1 MIGAPDD
8 RRHSPRLPSQ
18 EVDMKR
24 SSPGSLRAITTGICV
39 LAGSLAF
46 LSAAWAQKPPSP
58 EETERR
64 KAMGGYFPE
73 RMKNPNLTGHPGKMT
88 VTPPEEI
95 PLDRIQVPAGFK
107 VELWAHG
114 NPGAR
119 MMARG
124 DKGTIFQ
131 GTRTIGRVYAVMDK
145 DGKRTSRI
153 IAEKLVQ
160 PNGVLFHNGS
170 LYVAAINK
178 VLRYD
183 NIEEALAQGNVPT
196 PVDLTDA
203 FRLPPE
209 VHHNWK
215 FLALGPDKKI
225 YIPVGSPC
233 NVCEVNP
240 GIHGHIRRYNLDG
253 SGMEIVA
260 RGVRNSVGFDF
271 HPRTGELWFTDNGR
285 DWAGEDGFEEELN
298 RVPKDRIG
306 AHFGF
311 PYCHANAQPDPD
323 IKVPNA
329 CSNVVLPVTTLGPHA
344 AALGMRFYTGKMF
357 PSEYQDAVFVA
368 RRGSWNRTEKMGY
381 DVLTVRASAD
391 GKGAKVTPFMTGF
404 LDKAKNEFWGR
415 PVDVLQLPDG
425 SLLVADEQVGAIY
438 RVSYGK

>member
-1 MIGAPDD
+1 
-8 RRHSPRLPSQ
+8 
-18 EVDMKR
+18 MKTQSTR
-24 SSPGSLRAITTGICV
+24 WSRCLILRV
-39 LAGSLAF
+39 LALGALGFATTATF
-46 LSAAWAQKPPSP
+46 AQKPPTP
-58 EETERR
+58 KEVEARR
-64 KAMGGYFPE
+64 AMGGYQPE
-73 RMKNPNLTGHPGKMT
+73 RMKNPFLTGHAGKMT

-95 PLDRIQVPAGFK
+95 PFASLQVPPGFQI
-107 VELWAHG
+107 ELWAHG

-124 DKGTIFQ
+124 DRGTIFQ
-131 GTRTIGRVYAVMDK
+131 GTRTIGRVYATMDK

-160 PNGVLFHNGS
+160 PNGVLFHDGS

-178 VLRYD
+178 ILRYD

-203 FRLPPE
+203 FKLPPE

-215 FLALGPDKKI
+215 FLAFGPDKKI

-233 NVCEVNP
+233 NLCEVNP
-240 GIHGHIRRYNLDG
+240 GVHGQIRRYNLDG

-271 HPRTGELWFTDNGR
+271 HPRSGELWFTDNGR

-298 RVPKDRIG
+298 RVPANMIG

-311 PYCHANAQPDPD
+311 PYCHANGQPDPD
-323 IKVPNA
+323 IKVPNPCA
-329 CSNVVLPVTTLGPHA
+329 NVVLPVTTLGPHA
-344 AALGMRFYTGKMF
+344 AALGMRFYTGNMF
-357 PSEYQDAVFVA
+357 PAEYREAIFVA
-368 RRGSWNRTEKMGY
+368 RRGSWNRTEKNGY
-381 DVLTVRASAD
+381 DVLTVRATAD
-391 GKGAKVTPFMTGF
+391 GKNAKVTPFVTGF
-404 LDKAKNEFWGR
+404 LDKTKNEFWGR

-425 SLLVADEQVGAIY
+425 SMLIADEQVGAIY
-438 RVSYGK
+438 RVSYKR